1 MTYNAWNNYENT
13 SPDIDGEYLVYTPYD
28 GGHTLIATY
37 DADLGGW
44 LEYSDDEITHWM
56 ELPPEPDALV

>member
-13 SPDIDGEYLVYTPYD
+13 SPDIDGEYLVYIPYD
-28 GGHTLIATY
+28 GGY